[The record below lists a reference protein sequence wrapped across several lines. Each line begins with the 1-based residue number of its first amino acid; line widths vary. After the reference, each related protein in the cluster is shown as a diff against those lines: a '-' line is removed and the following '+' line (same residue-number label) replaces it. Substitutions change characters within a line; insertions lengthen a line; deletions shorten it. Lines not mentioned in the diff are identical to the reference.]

1 MQLYFSH
8 SYRDVSLTSYF
19 LERFKRVN
27 QEKRVLT
34 TGDKLRLCADQKSK
48 VWCVAKLER
57 FLFQLAGFVS
67 VIPRRPSQ
75 DDGLGYSEYIA
86 YELTLARRARAPR
99 LLFVDD
105 EVLRDHREQFPAD
118 AVPFLYER
126 PEREKT
132 KHEAAIRDFKLAL
145 EEGKARRA
153 RFYRSREVTIV
164 APDQENVVRGAR
176 ELEGLLRQESYNVTI
191 VQGRETAAAFK
202 DIGLLE
208 SLHDSELCVFLLG
221 EGFSYAHVVLAMAHA
236 QCIPSIR
243 FQYDPLAE
251 NTEPDL
257 SGVMRWKTNEELL
270 AAMGIQLFSF
280 QRGFVEPLDIS
291 EDTKKSAVTLAT
303 EAEETHEEYKW
314 DFNHPDDLILH
325 VDIKTQY
332 VRERVDSV
340 SRAVG
345 GFGSRSDPAFSR
357 IICSRLYDEI
367 RRRGYYYEVEY
378 KSISPGIQEISPPED
393 IASSRHA
400 NCLDLACLFGAM
412 LEAAHQRPIII
423 ILAAKEF
430 AHALAGYWQ
439 LDEIAWDRAPG
450 LGELRDA
457 VRKGYAVL
465 FEGTG
470 AVESEKSVAA
480 ETDEERRLG
489 KNTLDF
495 TIAEEAAVRLL
506 NREGIEL
513 KYVIDVTALREKA
526 ARQKG

>member
-8 SYRDVSLTSYF
+8 SYRDVSLNSYF
-19 LERFKRVN
+19 LERFNRINRDKH
-27 QEKRVLT
+27 VLT
-34 TGDKLRLCADQKSK
+34 TGDELRLCADKKSK

-67 VIPRRPSQ
+67 VIPRRPTQ

-105 EVLRDHREQFPAD
+105 QVLRDHRDQFPAD

-126 PEREKT
+126 PERERA

-145 EEGKARRA
+145 EQGKARRA
-153 RFYRSREVTIV
+153 RFYRSREVTVI
-164 APDQENVVRGAR
+164 AADQENVIRGAR
-176 ELEGLLRQESYNVTI
+176 ELEGMLRRESYHATI
-191 VQGRETAAAFK
+191 VQGREPASAFK

-257 SGVMRWKTNEELL
+257 TGVMRWKSAEDLL
-270 AAMGIQLFSF
+270 AVMEIQLFSF
-280 QRGFVEPLDIS
+280 RRGFVEPLAIS
-291 EDTKKSAVTLAT
+291 EDPEESARAVAT
-303 EAEETHEEYKW
+303 EEEETHEEYQW
-314 DFNHPDDLILH
+314 DFNRPEDLILH
-325 VDIKTQY
+325 LDIDTQY
-332 VRERVDSV
+332 VRERVDSA

-345 GFGSRSDPAFSR
+345 GFGSRSDSAFSR
-357 IICSRLYDEI
+357 IICAQLYDEI
-367 RRRGYYYEVEY
+367 RRRGYYYDVEY
-378 KSISPGIQEISPPED
+378 KSISPGLQEISPPED

-400 NCLDLACLFGAM
+400 NCLDLACLFAAM
-412 LEAAHQRPIII
+412 LEAAHQRPLIV
-423 ILAAKEF
+423 ILATKDF

-439 LDEIAWDRAPG
+439 LDEISWDLPPV
-450 LGELRDA
+450 LSELRDA
-457 VRKGYAVL
+457 VQKGYAVL

-470 AVESEKSVAA
+470 AVESEKSIAG
-480 ETDEERRLG
+480 ESDEQRRLG
-489 KNTLDF
+489 EKTLDF
-495 TIAEEAAVRLL
+495 TIAEEAARRLL
-506 NREGIEL
+506 NRGDIEL
-513 KYVIDVTALREKA
+513 KYVIDVVALRQKG